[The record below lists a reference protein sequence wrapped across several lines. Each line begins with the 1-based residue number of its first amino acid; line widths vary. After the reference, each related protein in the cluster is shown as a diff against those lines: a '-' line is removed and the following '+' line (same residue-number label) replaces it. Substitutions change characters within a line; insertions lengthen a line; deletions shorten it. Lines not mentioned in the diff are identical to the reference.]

1 MAGKQFLKKHEN
13 CILSFAMALILAGI
27 LAARFDFY
35 YDLNDDVL
43 IKDILSG
50 VYSGTPDGHT
60 MQLLYPLGALLA
72 LLYRGLSI
80 PVFGAFL
87 LFCQFGSIWAVGYR
101 SAVLVDE
108 ERAARDGAPFASGM
122 RSAASG
128 AHPAEPASARVCS
141 ARDYAFTAR
150 SAHPEEP
157 AVCSTWNTTAA
168 RLGVKVALLLGEA
181 LFWFAAMG
189 SHLVY
194 LQYTVTAGML
204 AGAAIFWV
212 VTAKGKERFQG
223 LLFYWLSFCLR
234 PEMALLCLPLAGA
247 GGLCIWGREKQIF
260 SKENLRHYLGLFAA
274 LVIGMGFFYG
284 LDVFAYSD
292 PDWKD
297 FRQFFDE
304 RTTLYDYHLD
314 FVEQY
319 DENREAYEETG
330 VSRTLQEM
338 LKNYNFGAADEIDT
352 QMLSSLAEQAKKT
365 DAKEPV
371 LSQVKKAIWRLAH
384 ENWLSKNDLP
394 WNFVWLAVVFVWC
407 FCCLQKG
414 NRKFFWQPVFVTCV
428 GGMLWIYLLMQG
440 RMVDRVTHPLYLAQI
455 LLAAGLWGTAGNRQR
470 EMRTA
475 EKCDAVGPTGA
486 VAGAEMGAAI
496 VCPDAENADVS
507 RNINTRC
514 TERIHTAMTAA
525 VCGAILL
532 LCIFRV
538 PGMWQG
544 VAQEQTHRETVNR
557 TNEDV
562 FAYCRKH
569 ASMLFL
575 EDVYSTVAYSEKITL
590 DCDKPFNYDLLGGW
604 LVKSP
609 LTKQKLSAFGYAS
622 MGEAVRSSEKVCLL
636 ADEGTDMSWLTE
648 YLEERGEPGMLL
660 RIGSAGEGVEV
671 YQFLSEERINEM
683 FRGEEIDAE
692 D

>member
-13 CILSFAMALILAGI
+13 CILSLAMALILAGI

-101 SAVLVDE
+101 SVVLVDE
-108 ERAARDGAPFASGM
+108 EREARDGVSLASGM
-122 RSAASG
+122 RSAAS
-128 AHPAEPASARVCS
+128 
-141 ARDYAFTAR
+141 
-150 SAHPEEP
+150 
-157 AVCSTWNTTAA
+157 AA
-168 RLGVKVALLLGEA
+168 CLGIKGMLLFAEA

-212 VTAKGKERFQG
+212 VTAKGKERFRV
-223 LLFYWLSFCLR
+223 LLLYWLSFCLR

-274 LVIGMGFFYG
+274 LVIGMGVFYG
-284 LDVFAYSD
+284 LDVLAYSD

-352 QMLSSLAEQAKKT
+352 QMLSSLAVQAKKT

-394 WNFVWLAVVFVWC
+394 WNFVFLAVVFVWC

-414 NRKFFWQPVFVTCV
+414 NRKFFWQPVFVACV

-486 VAGAEMGAAI
+486 AAGIAMGAAI
-496 VCPDAENADVS
+496 VCSDAENADVS
-507 RNINTRC
+507 RNVNMRSTG
-514 TERIHTAMTAA
+514 RIHTAITAA

-532 LCIFRV
+532 LCVFQV
-538 PGMWQG
+538 PGMWQSA
-544 VAQEQTHRETVNR
+544 VQEQIRRETVNQ

-562 FAYCRKH
+562 FAYCKKH
-569 ASMLFL
+569 ASTLFL
-575 EDVYSTVAYSEKITL
+575 EDVYSTVAYSEKIML
-590 DCDKPFNYDLLGGW
+590 DRDKPFNYDLLGGW

-622 MGEAVRSSEKVCLL
+622 MGEAARSSEKVCLL

>member
-13 CILSFAMALILAGI
+13 CILSLAMALILAGI

-101 SAVLVDE
+101 STVLVDE
-108 ERAARDGAPFASGM
+108 ERAARDGTSFAPGM
-122 RSAASG
+122 CSAAS
-128 AHPAEPASARVCS
+128 ATRLAEPAAARVCS
-141 ARDYAFTAR
+141 ARDYAFAAR
-150 SAHPEEP
+150 SAHPAEP
-157 AVCSTWNTTAA
+157 ALCSAWNITAE
-168 RLGVKVALLLGEA
+168 RLGVKGVLLLAEA

-212 VTAKGKERFQG
+212 VTAKGKERFWA
-223 LLFYWLSFCLR
+223 LLLYWLSFCLR
-234 PEMALLCLPLAGA
+234 PEMALLCLPLAGT

-260 SKENLRHYLGLFAA
+260 SKESLRHYLGLFAA
-274 LVIGMGFFYG
+274 LVIGMGVFYG
-284 LDVFAYSD
+284 LDVLAYSD
-292 PDWKD
+292 PNWKD

-304 RTTLYDYHLD
+304 RTILYDYHLD
-314 FVEQY
+314 FIEQY

-352 QMLSSLAEQAKKT
+352 QMLSSLAVQAKKT
-365 DAKEPV
+365 DAKESV
-371 LSQVKKAIWRLAH
+371 LSQVKKAIWRLVH

-407 FCCLQKG
+407 SCCLQKEK
-414 NRKFFWQPVFVTCV
+414 RRYFWQPVFVVCV
-428 GGMLWIYLLMQG
+428 GGMLWSYLLMQG

-455 LLAAGLWGTAGNRQR
+455 LLAAGLWGTAPS
-470 EMRTA
+470 TA
-475 EKCDAVGPTGA
+475 APG
-486 VAGAEMGAAI
+486 
-496 VCPDAENADVS
+496 
-507 RNINTRC
+507 INTRS
-514 TERIHTAMTAA
+514 TGRIHTVMTAA
-525 VCGAILL
+525 VCGVILL
-532 LCIFRV
+532 LCILRV

-544 VAQEQTHRETVNR
+544 VVREQTRRETVNQ
-557 TNEDV
+557 TNEEV
-562 FAYCRKH
+562 FAYCEKH
-569 ASMLFL
+569 ASTLFL
-575 EDVYSTVAYSEKITL
+575 EDVYSTVAYSEKIML
-590 DCDKPFNYDLLGGW
+590 DRDKPFNYDLLGGW

-622 MGEAVRSSEKVCLL
+622 MGEAARSSEKVCLL

>member
-13 CILSFAMALILAGI
+13 CILSLAMALILAGI

-60 MQLLYPLGALLA
+60 MQLLYPLGVLLA

-101 SAVLVDE
+101 STVLVDE
-108 ERAARDGAPFASGM
+108 ERAARDGAPFAPGM
-122 RSAASG
+122 CSAAS
-128 AHPAEPASARVCS
+128 AARL
-141 ARDYAFTAR
+141 A
-150 SAHPEEP
+150 EP
-157 AVCSTWNTTAA
+157 AVCSAWNTTAA
-168 RLGVKVALLLGEA
+168 RLGVKGVLLLAEA

-212 VTAKGKERFQG
+212 VTAKGKERFWA
-223 LLFYWLSFCLR
+223 LLLYWLSFCLR

-260 SKENLRHYLGLFAA
+260 SKESLRHYLGLFAA
-274 LVIGMGFFYG
+274 LVIGMGVFYG
-284 LDVFAYSD
+284 LDVLAYSD

-304 RTTLYDYHLD
+304 RTILYDYHLD
-314 FVEQY
+314 FIEQY
-319 DENREAYEETG
+319 DENREAYEEMG

-352 QMLSSLAEQAKKT
+352 QMLSSLAVQAKKT
-365 DAKEPV
+365 DAKESV
-371 LSQVKKAIWRLAH
+371 LSQVKKAIWRLVH
-384 ENWLSKNDLP
+384 ENWLSKSDLP
-394 WNFVWLAVVFVWC
+394 WNVVWLAVVFAWC
-407 FCCLQKG
+407 SCCLQKG
-414 NRKFFWQPVFVTCV
+414 NRRYFRQPVFVVCV
-428 GGMLWIYLLMQG
+428 GGMLWSYLLMQG

-455 LLAAGLWGTAGNRQR
+455 LLAAGLWGTAGNRQLK
-470 EMRTA
+470 MRTA
-475 EKCDAVGPTGA
+475 EKCDAVGHTD
-486 VAGAEMGAAI
+486 AAI
-496 VCPDAENADVS
+496 VCSDVENADVS
-507 RNINTRC
+507 HNVNTRS
-514 TERIHTAMTAA
+514 TGRIHTVMTAA
-525 VCGAILL
+525 VCGVILL
-532 LCIFRV
+532 LCILRV
-538 PGMWQG
+538 PGMGQD
-544 VAQEQTHRETVNR
+544 VAREQTRRETVNR

-562 FAYCRKH
+562 FAYCEKH
-569 ASMLFL
+569 ASTLFL
-575 EDVYSTVAYSEKITL
+575 EDVYSTVAYSEKIML
-590 DCDKPFNYDLLGGW
+590 DRDKPFNYDLLGGW

-622 MGEAVRSSEKVCLL
+622 MGEAARSSEKVCLL

>member
-13 CILSFAMALILAGI
+13 CILSLAMALILAGI

-101 SAVLVDE
+101 STVLVDE
-108 ERAARDGAPFASGM
+108 ERAARDGAPFAPGM
-122 RSAASG
+122 CSAAS
-128 AHPAEPASARVCS
+128 ATRLA
-141 ARDYAFTAR
+141 
-150 SAHPEEP
+150 EP
-157 AVCSTWNTTAA
+157 AVCSAWNTTAK
-168 RLGVKVALLLGEA
+168 RLGVKGVLLLVEA

-212 VTAKGKERFQG
+212 VTAKGKERFWA
-223 LLFYWLSFCLR
+223 LLLYWLSFCLR

-260 SKENLRHYLGLFAA
+260 SKESLRHYLGLFAA
-274 LVIGMGFFYG
+274 LVIGMGVFYG
-284 LDVFAYSD
+284 LDVLAYSD
-292 PDWKD
+292 PNWKD

-304 RTTLYDYHLD
+304 RTILYDYHLD
-314 FVEQY
+314 FIEQY

-352 QMLSSLAEQAKKT
+352 QMLSSLAVQAKKT
-365 DAKEPV
+365 DAKESV
-371 LSQVKKAIWRLAH
+371 LSQVKKAIWRLVH
-384 ENWLSKNDLP
+384 ENWLSKSDLP
-394 WNFVWLAVVFVWC
+394 WNVVWLAVVFAWC
-407 FCCLQKG
+407 SCCLQKG
-414 NRKFFWQPVFVTCV
+414 NRRYFWQPVFVVCV
-428 GGMLWIYLLMQG
+428 GGMLWSYLLMQG

-455 LLAAGLWGTAGNRQR
+455 LLAAGLGGTAGNRQLK
-470 EMRTA
+470 MRTA
-475 EKCDAVGPTGA
+475 EKCDAVGHTDA
-486 VAGAEMGAAI
+486 ATGAAI
-496 VCPDAENADVS
+496 VCSDAENADVS
-507 RNINTRC
+507 HNVNTRS
-514 TERIHTAMTAA
+514 TGRIHTVMTAA
-525 VCGAILL
+525 VCGVILL
-532 LCIFRV
+532 LCILRV

-544 VAQEQTHRETVNR
+544 VAQEQTRRETVNQ

-562 FAYCRKH
+562 FA
-569 ASMLFL
+569 
-575 EDVYSTVAYSEKITL
+575 
-590 DCDKPFNYDLLGGW
+590 
-604 LVKSP
+604 
-609 LTKQKLSAFGYAS
+609 
-622 MGEAVRSSEKVCLL
+622 
-636 ADEGTDMSWLTE
+636 
-648 YLEERGEPGMLL
+648 
-660 RIGSAGEGVEV
+660 
-671 YQFLSEERINEM
+671 
-683 FRGEEIDAE
+683 
-692 D
+692 

>member
-13 CILSFAMALILAGI
+13 CILSLAMALILAGI

-50 VYSGTPDGHT
+50 VYTGTPDGHT
-60 MQLLYPLGALLA
+60 MQLLYPLGVLLA

-101 SAVLVDE
+101 STVLVDE
-108 ERAARDGAPFASGM
+108 ERAARDGAPFAPGM
-122 RSAASG
+122 CSAAS
-128 AHPAEPASARVCS
+128 AARL
-141 ARDYAFTAR
+141 A
-150 SAHPEEP
+150 EP
-157 AVCSTWNTTAA
+157 AVCSAWNITAE
-168 RLGVKVALLLGEA
+168 RLGVKGVLLLAEA
-181 LFWFAAMG
+181 LFWFATMG

-212 VTAKGKERFQG
+212 VTAKGKERFWA
-223 LLFYWLSFCLR
+223 LLLYWLSFCLR

-260 SKENLRHYLGLFAA
+260 SKESLRHYLGLFAA
-274 LVIGMGFFYG
+274 LVIGMGVFYG
-284 LDVFAYSD
+284 LDVLAYSD

-304 RTTLYDYHLD
+304 RTILYDYHLD
-314 FVEQY
+314 FIEQY
-319 DENREAYEETG
+319 DENREAYEEMG

-352 QMLSSLAEQAKKT
+352 QMLSSLAVQAKKT
-365 DAKEPV
+365 DAKESV

-384 ENWLSKNDLP
+384 ENWLSKSDLP
-394 WNFVWLAVVFVWC
+394 WNFVWLAVVFAWC
-407 FCCLQKG
+407 SCCLQKG
-414 NRKFFWQPVFVTCV
+414 NRRYFRQPVFVVCV
-428 GGMLWIYLLMQG
+428 GGMLWSYLLMQG

-455 LLAAGLWGTAGNRQR
+455 LLAAGLWGTA
-470 EMRTA
+470 
-475 EKCDAVGPTGA
+475 
-486 VAGAEMGAAI
+486 
-496 VCPDAENADVS
+496 ENADVS
-507 RNINTRC
+507 HNVNTRS
-514 TERIHTAMTAA
+514 TGRIHSVMTAA
-525 VCGAILL
+525 VCGVILL
-532 LCIFRV
+532 LCILRV

-544 VAQEQTHRETVNR
+544 VAREQTRRETVNR

-562 FAYCRKH
+562 FAYCEKH
-569 ASMLFL
+569 ASTLFL
-575 EDVYSTVAYSEKITL
+575 EDVYSTVAYSEKIML
-590 DCDKPFNYDLLGGW
+590 DRDKPFNYDLLGGW

-622 MGEAVRSSEKVCLL
+622 MGEAARSSEKVCLL

>member
-13 CILSFAMALILAGI
+13 CILSLVMALILAGI

-108 ERAARDGAPFASGM
+108 ERAARDGAPFAPGM
-122 RSAASG
+122 CSAASG
-128 AHPAEPASARVCS
+128 ARLA
-141 ARDYAFTAR
+141 
-150 SAHPEEP
+150 EP
-157 AVCSTWNTTAA
+157 AVCSVWNTTAA
-168 RLGVKVALLLGEA
+168 RLGVKGVLLLVEA

-212 VTAKGKERFQG
+212 VTAKGTERFRG

-260 SKENLRHYLGLFAA
+260 SKESLRHYLGLFAA
-274 LVIGMGFFYG
+274 LVIGMGVFYG
-284 LDVFAYSD
+284 LDVLAYSD

-352 QMLSSLAEQAKKT
+352 QMLSSLAVQAKKT
-365 DAKEPV
+365 DAKESV

-407 FCCLQKG
+407 SCCLQKG
-414 NRKFFWQPVFVTCV
+414 NRRYFWQPVFVACV

-455 LLAAGLWGTAGNRQR
+455 LLAAGLWGTAGNRKR
-470 EMRTA
+470 EMRAA
-475 EKCDAVGPTGA
+475 EKCDAVGHT
-486 VAGAEMGAAI
+486 GAAI
-496 VCPDAENADVS
+496 VCSDAENVDVS
-507 RNINTRC
+507 RNVNMRC

-544 VAQEQTHRETVNR
+544 VAQEQTRRETVNQ
-557 TNEDV
+557 TNKDV

-569 ASMLFL
+569 ASTLFL

>member
-13 CILSFAMALILAGI
+13 CILSLAMALILAGI

-101 SAVLVDE
+101 STVLVDE
-108 ERAARDGAPFASGM
+108 ERAARDGAPFAPGM
-122 RSAASG
+122 CSAAS
-128 AHPAEPASARVCS
+128 AARL
-141 ARDYAFTAR
+141 A
-150 SAHPEEP
+150 EP
-157 AVCSTWNTTAA
+157 AVCSAWNTTAA
-168 RLGVKVALLLGEA
+168 RLGVKGVLLLAEA

-212 VTAKGKERFQG
+212 VTAKGKERFRA
-223 LLFYWLSFCLR
+223 LLLYWLSLCLR

-260 SKENLRHYLGLFAA
+260 SKESLRHYLGLFAA
-274 LVIGMGFFYG
+274 LVIGMGVFYG
-284 LDVFAYSD
+284 LDVLAYSD

-304 RTTLYDYHLD
+304 RTILYDYHLD
-314 FVEQY
+314 FIEQY
-319 DENREAYEETG
+319 DENREAYEEMG

-352 QMLSSLAEQAKKT
+352 QMLSSLAVQAKKT
-365 DAKEPV
+365 DAKESV
-371 LSQVKKAIWRLAH
+371 LSQVKKAIWRLVH
-384 ENWLSKNDLP
+384 ENWLSKSDLP
-394 WNFVWLAVVFVWC
+394 WNVVWLAVVFAWC
-407 FCCLQKG
+407 SCCLQKG
-414 NRKFFWQPVFVTCV
+414 NRRYFRQPVFVVCV
-428 GGMLWIYLLMQG
+428 GGMLWSYLLMQG

-455 LLAAGLWGTAGNRQR
+455 LLAAGLWGTAGNRQLK
-470 EMRTA
+470 MRTA
-475 EKCDAVGPTGA
+475 EKCDAVGHTD
-486 VAGAEMGAAI
+486 AAI
-496 VCPDAENADVS
+496 VCSDVENADVS
-507 RNINTRC
+507 HNVNTRS
-514 TERIHTAMTAA
+514 TGRIHSVMTAA
-525 VCGAILL
+525 VCGVILL
-532 LCIFRV
+532 LCILRV

-544 VAQEQTHRETVNR
+544 VAREQTRRETVNR

-562 FAYCRKH
+562 FAYCEKH
-569 ASMLFL
+569 ASTLFL
-575 EDVYSTVAYSEKITL
+575 EDVYSTVAYSEKIML
-590 DCDKPFNYDLLGGW
+590 DRDKPFNYDLLGGW

-609 LTKQKLSAFGYAS
+609 LTRQKLSAFGYAS
-622 MGEAVRSSEKVCLL
+622 MGEAARSSEKVCLL

>member
-13 CILSFAMALILAGI
+13 CILSLAMALILAGI

-50 VYSGTPDGHT
+50 VYTGTPDGHT

-101 SAVLVDE
+101 STVLVDE
-108 ERAARDGAPFASGM
+108 ERAARDGAPFAPGM
-122 RSAASG
+122 CSAAS
-128 AHPAEPASARVCS
+128 AARL
-141 ARDYAFTAR
+141 A
-150 SAHPEEP
+150 EP
-157 AVCSTWNTTAA
+157 AVCSAWNTTAA
-168 RLGVKVALLLGEA
+168 RLGVKVVLLFAEA

-212 VTAKGKERFQG
+212 VTAKGTERFWA
-223 LLFYWLSFCLR
+223 LLLYWLSFCLR
-234 PEMALLCLPLAGA
+234 PEMALLCLPLAGT

-260 SKENLRHYLGLFAA
+260 SKESLRHYLGLFAA
-274 LVIGMGFFYG
+274 LVIGMGVFYG
-284 LDVFAYSD
+284 LDVLAYSD
-292 PDWKD
+292 PNWKD
-297 FRQFFDE
+297 FRRFFDE
-304 RTTLYDYHLD
+304 RTILYDYHLD

-352 QMLSSLAEQAKKT
+352 QMLSSLAVQAKKT
-365 DAKEPV
+365 DAKESV

-384 ENWLSKNDLP
+384 ENWLSKSDLP
-394 WNFVWLAVVFVWC
+394 WNFVWLAVVFAWC
-407 FCCLQKG
+407 SCCLQKG
-414 NRKFFWQPVFVTCV
+414 NRRYFWQPVFVVCV

-455 LLAAGLWGTAGNRQR
+455 LLAAGLWGTAGNRQLK
-470 EMRTA
+470 MRTA
-475 EKCDAVGPTGA
+475 EKCDAVGHTD
-486 VAGAEMGAAI
+486 AAI
-496 VCPDAENADVS
+496 VCSDVENADVS
-507 RNINTRC
+507 HNVNTRN
-514 TERIHTAMTAA
+514 TGRIHSVMTAA
-525 VCGAILL
+525 VCGVILL
-532 LCIFRV
+532 LCILRV

-544 VAQEQTHRETVNR
+544 VAQEQTRRETVNQ

-562 FAYCRKH
+562 FAYCKKH
-569 ASMLFL
+569 ASTLFL
-575 EDVYSTVAYSEKITL
+575 EDVYSTVAYSEKIML
-590 DCDKPFNYDLLGGW
+590 DRDKPFNYDLLGGW

-609 LTKQKLSAFGYAS
+609 LTRQKLSAFGYAS
-622 MGEAVRSSEKVCLL
+622 MGEAARSSEKVCLL

-648 YLEERGEPGMLL
+648 YLEEQGEPGMLL

>member
-13 CILSFAMALILAGI
+13 CILSLAMALILAGI

-108 ERAARDGAPFASGM
+108 GRAARDGAPFASGM

-128 AHPAEPASARVCS
+128 
-141 ARDYAFTAR
+141 
-150 SAHPEEP
+150 
-157 AVCSTWNTTAA
+157 A

-212 VTAKGKERFQG
+212 VTAKGKERFRG
-223 LLFYWLSFCLR
+223 LLLYWLSFCLR

-260 SKENLRHYLGLFAA
+260 SKENLRHYLGLFVA
-274 LVIGMGFFYG
+274 LVIGMGVFYG
-284 LDVFAYSD
+284 LDVLAYSD

-319 DENREAYEETG
+319 DENREVYEETG

-352 QMLSSLAEQAKKT
+352 QMLSSLAVQAKKT
-365 DAKEPV
+365 DAK
-371 LSQVKKAIWRLAH
+371 R
-384 ENWLSKNDLP
+384 
-394 WNFVWLAVVFVWC
+394 
-407 FCCLQKG
+407 
-414 NRKFFWQPVFVTCV
+414 
-428 GGMLWIYLLMQG
+428 
-440 RMVDRVTHPLYLAQI
+440 
-455 LLAAGLWGTAGNRQR
+455 
-470 EMRTA
+470 
-475 EKCDAVGPTGA
+475 
-486 VAGAEMGAAI
+486 
-496 VCPDAENADVS
+496 
-507 RNINTRC
+507 
-514 TERIHTAMTAA
+514 
-525 VCGAILL
+525 
-532 LCIFRV
+532 
-538 PGMWQG
+538 
-544 VAQEQTHRETVNR
+544 
-557 TNEDV
+557 
-562 FAYCRKH
+562 
-569 ASMLFL
+569 
-575 EDVYSTVAYSEKITL
+575 SEKDYQYQRFL
-590 DCDKPFNYDLLGGW
+590 FK
-604 LVKSP
+604 
-609 LTKQKLSAFGYAS
+609 
-622 MGEAVRSSEKVCLL
+622 
-636 ADEGTDMSWLTE
+636 TE
-648 YLEERGEPGMLL
+648 TCMMMPG
-660 RIGSAGEGVEV
+660 
-671 YQFLSEERINEM
+671 
-683 FRGEEIDAE
+683 
-692 D
+692 

>member
-13 CILSFAMALILAGI
+13 CILSLAMALILAGI

-101 SAVLVDE
+101 SVVLVDE
-108 ERAARDGAPFASGM
+108 EREARDGVSLASGM

-128 AHPAEPASARVCS
+128 AHPAEPAVCS
-141 ARDYAFTAR
+141 A
-150 SAHPEEP
+150 
-157 AVCSTWNTTAA
+157 WNTTAA
-168 RLGVKVALLLGEA
+168 RLGVKGVLLFAEA

-212 VTAKGKERFQG
+212 VTAKGKERFGG
-223 LLFYWLSFCLR
+223 LLLYWLSFCLR

-274 LVIGMGFFYG
+274 LVIGMGVFYG
-284 LDVFAYSD
+284 LDVLAYSD

-352 QMLSSLAEQAKKT
+352 QMLSSLAMQAKKT

-394 WNFVWLAVVFVWC
+394 WNFVFLTVVFVWC

-414 NRKFFWQPVFVTCV
+414 NRKFFWQPVFVACV

-486 VAGAEMGAAI
+486 AAGVAMGVAI
-496 VCPDAENADVS
+496 VCSDADVS
-507 RNINTRC
+507 RNVNTRS
-514 TERIHTAMTAA
+514 TGRIHTAITAA

-532 LCIFRV
+532 LCIFQV

-544 VAQEQTHRETVNR
+544 VVQEQIHREMVNR
-557 TNEDV
+557 TNEDT

-569 ASMLFL
+569 ASTLFL

-590 DCDKPFNYDLLGGW
+590 DRDKPFNYDLLGGW

-609 LTKQKLSAFGYAS
+609 LTKQKLSAFEYAS

-648 YLEERGEPGMLL
+648 YLEEQGEPGMLL

>member
-13 CILSFAMALILAGI
+13 CILSLAMALILAGI

-101 SAVLVDE
+101 SVVLVDE
-108 ERAARDGAPFASGM
+108 EREARDGVSLASGM
-122 RSAASG
+122 RSAAS
-128 AHPAEPASARVCS
+128 
-141 ARDYAFTAR
+141 
-150 SAHPEEP
+150 
-157 AVCSTWNTTAA
+157 AA
-168 RLGVKVALLLGEA
+168 RLGVKGVLLFAEA

-212 VTAKGKERFQG
+212 VTAKGKERFRG

-274 LVIGMGFFYG
+274 LVIGMGVFYG
-284 LDVFAYSD
+284 FDVLAYSD

-352 QMLSSLAEQAKKT
+352 QMLSSLAMQAKKA

-394 WNFVWLAVVFVWC
+394 WNFVFLAVVFVWC
-407 FCCLQKG
+407 SCCLQKG
-414 NRKFFWQPVFVTCV
+414 NRRYFWQPVFVACV
-428 GGMLWIYLLMQG
+428 GGMLWIYLLTQG

-455 LLAAGLWGTAGNRQR
+455 LLAVGLWGTATSTAAPGVN
-470 EMRTA
+470 MRS
-475 EKCDAVGPTGA
+475 TG
-486 VAGAEMGAAI
+486 
-496 VCPDAENADVS
+496 
-507 RNINTRC
+507 
-514 TERIHTAMTAA
+514 RIHTAMTAA

-544 VAQEQTHRETVNR
+544 VVQEQIHREMVNR
-557 TNEDV
+557 TNEDT

-569 ASMLFL
+569 ASTLFL

-590 DCDKPFNYDLLGGW
+590 DRDKPFNYDLLGGW

-609 LTKQKLSAFGYAS
+609 LTKQKLSAFEYAS

-648 YLEERGEPGMLL
+648 YLEEQGEPGMLL

-671 YQFLSEERINEM
+671 YQFLSE
-683 FRGEEIDAE
+683 
-692 D
+692 

>member
-13 CILSFAMALILAGI
+13 CILSLAMALILAGI

-101 SAVLVDE
+101 STVLVDE
-108 ERAARDGAPFASGM
+108 ERAARDGAPFAPGM
-122 RSAASG
+122 CSAAS
-128 AHPAEPASARVCS
+128 AARL
-141 ARDYAFTAR
+141 A
-150 SAHPEEP
+150 EP
-157 AVCSTWNTTAA
+157 AVCSTWNITAE
-168 RLGVKVALLLGEA
+168 RLGVKGGLLLAEA

-212 VTAKGKERFQG
+212 VTAKGKERFWA
-223 LLFYWLSFCLR
+223 LLLYWLSFCLR

-260 SKENLRHYLGLFAA
+260 SKESLRHYLGLFAA
-274 LVIGMGFFYG
+274 LVIGMGVFYG
-284 LDVFAYSD
+284 LDVLAYSD
-292 PDWKD
+292 PNWKD

-304 RTTLYDYHLD
+304 RTILYDYHLD
-314 FVEQY
+314 FIEQY

-352 QMLSSLAEQAKKT
+352 QMLSSLAVQAKKT
-365 DAKEPV
+365 DAKESV
-371 LSQVKKAIWRLAH
+371 LSQVKKAIWRLVH
-384 ENWLSKNDLP
+384 ENWLSKSDLP
-394 WNFVWLAVVFVWC
+394 WNVVWLAVVFAWC
-407 FCCLQKG
+407 SCCLQKG
-414 NRKFFWQPVFVTCV
+414 KRRYFRQPVFVVCV
-428 GGMLWIYLLMQG
+428 GGMLWSYLLMQG

-455 LLAAGLWGTAGNRQR
+455 LLAAGLWGTAGNRQLK
-470 EMRTA
+470 MRTA
-475 EKCDAVGPTGA
+475 EKCDAVGHTDA
-486 VAGAEMGAAI
+486 ATGAAI
-496 VCPDAENADVS
+496 VCSDVENADVS
-507 RNINTRC
+507 HNVNTRS
-514 TERIHTAMTAA
+514 TGRIHSVMTAA
-525 VCGAILL
+525 VCGVILL
-532 LCIFRV
+532 LCILRV

-544 VAQEQTHRETVNR
+544 VAREQTRRETVNQ

-562 FAYCRKH
+562 FAYCEKH
-569 ASMLFL
+569 ASTLFL
-575 EDVYSTVAYSEKITL
+575 EDVYSTVAYSEKIML
-590 DCDKPFNYDLLGGW
+590 DRDKPFNYDLLGGW

-622 MGEAVRSSEKVCLL
+622 MGEAARSSEKVCLL

>member
-13 CILSFAMALILAGI
+13 SILSLAMALILAGI

-50 VYSGTPDGHT
+50 VYTGTPDGHT

-101 SAVLVDE
+101 STVLVDE
-108 ERAARDGAPFASGM
+108 ERAARDGASFAPEM
-122 RSAASG
+122 CSAAS
-128 AHPAEPASARVCS
+128 AARL
-141 ARDYAFTAR
+141 A
-150 SAHPEEP
+150 EP
-157 AVCSTWNTTAA
+157 AVCSAWNTTAE
-168 RLGVKVALLLGEA
+168 RLGVKGVLLLAEA

-212 VTAKGKERFQG
+212 VTAKGTERFWA
-223 LLFYWLSFCLR
+223 LLLYWLSFCLR

-260 SKENLRHYLGLFAA
+260 SKESLRHYLGLFAA
-274 LVIGMGFFYG
+274 LVIWMGVFYG
-284 LDVFAYSD
+284 LDVLAYSD

-304 RTTLYDYHLD
+304 RTILYDYHLD

-352 QMLSSLAEQAKKT
+352 QMLSSLAVQAKKT
-365 DAKEPV
+365 DAKESV
-371 LSQVKKAIWRLAH
+371 LSQVKKAIWRLVH
-384 ENWLSKNDLP
+384 ENWLSKSDLP
-394 WNFVWLAVVFVWC
+394 WNFVWLAVVFAWC
-407 FCCLQKG
+407 SCCLQKG
-414 NRKFFWQPVFVTCV
+414 NRRYFWQPVFVVCV
-428 GGMLWIYLLMQG
+428 GGMLWSYLLMQG

-455 LLAAGLWGTAGNRQR
+455 LLAAGLWGTAPS
-470 EMRTA
+470 TA
-475 EKCDAVGPTGA
+475 A
-486 VAGAEMGAAI
+486 
-496 VCPDAENADVS
+496 PD
-507 RNINTRC
+507 INTRS
-514 TERIHTAMTAA
+514 TGRIHSVMTAA
-525 VCGAILL
+525 VCGVILL
-532 LCIFRV
+532 LCILRV

-544 VAQEQTHRETVNR
+544 VAQEQTRRETVNQ

-562 FAYCRKH
+562 FAYCEKH
-569 ASMLFL
+569 ASTLFL
-575 EDVYSTVAYSEKITL
+575 EDVYSTVAYSEKIML
-590 DCDKPFNYDLLGGW
+590 DRDKPFNYDLLGGW

-622 MGEAVRSSEKVCLL
+622 MGEAARSSEKVCLL

>member
-13 CILSFAMALILAGI
+13 CILSLAMALILAGI
-27 LAARFDFY
+27 LAACFDFY

-101 SAVLVDE
+101 SIVLVDE
-108 ERAARDGAPFASGM
+108 ERAARDGAPFAPGM
-122 RSAASG
+122 CSAAF
-128 AHPAEPASARVCS
+128 AARL
-141 ARDYAFTAR
+141 A
-150 SAHPEEP
+150 EP
-157 AVCSTWNTTAA
+157 AVCSAWNITAE
-168 RLGVKVALLLGEA
+168 RLGVKGVLLLVEA

-212 VTAKGKERFQG
+212 VTAKGKERFWA
-223 LLFYWLSFCLR
+223 LLLYWLSFCLR

-260 SKENLRHYLGLFAA
+260 SKESLRHYLGLFAA
-274 LVIGMGFFYG
+274 LVIGMGVFYG
-284 LDVFAYSD
+284 LDVLAYSD
-292 PDWKD
+292 PNWKD

-304 RTTLYDYHLD
+304 RTILYDYHLD

-352 QMLSSLAEQAKKT
+352 QMLSSLAVQAKKT
-365 DAKEPV
+365 DAKESV
-371 LSQVKKAIWRLAH
+371 LSQVKKAIWRLVH
-384 ENWLSKNDLP
+384 ENWLSKSDLP
-394 WNFVWLAVVFVWC
+394 WNVVWLAVVFAWC
-407 FCCLQKG
+407 SCCLQKG
-414 NRKFFWQPVFVTCV
+414 NRRYFWQPVFVVCV
-428 GGMLWIYLLMQG
+428 GGMLWSYLLMQG

-455 LLAAGLWGTAGNRQR
+455 LLAAGLGGTAGNRQLK
-470 EMRTA
+470 MRTA
-475 EKCDAVGPTGA
+475 EKCDAVGHTDA
-486 VAGAEMGAAI
+486 ATGAAI
-496 VCPDAENADVS
+496 VCSDAENSDVS
-507 RNINTRC
+507 RNVNTRS
-514 TERIHTAMTAA
+514 TGRIHTVMTAA
-525 VCGAILL
+525 VCGVILL
-532 LCIFRV
+532 LCILRV
-538 PGMWQG
+538 PGTWQG
-544 VAQEQTHRETVNR
+544 VAREQTHRETVNQ

-562 FAYCRKH
+562 FAYCEKH
-569 ASMLFL
+569 ASTLFL
-575 EDVYSTVAYSEKITL
+575 EDVYSTVAYSEKIML
-590 DCDKPFNYDLLGGW
+590 DRDKPFNYDLLGGW

-622 MGEAVRSSEKVCLL
+622 MGEAARSSEKVCLL

>member
-13 CILSFAMALILAGI
+13 CILSLAMALILAGI

-60 MQLLYPLGALLA
+60 MQLLYPLGVLLA

-101 SAVLVDE
+101 STVLVDE
-108 ERAARDGAPFASGM
+108 ERAARDGAPFAPGM
-122 RSAASG
+122 CSAAS
-128 AHPAEPASARVCS
+128 AARL
-141 ARDYAFTAR
+141 A
-150 SAHPEEP
+150 EP
-157 AVCSTWNTTAA
+157 AVCSAWNTTAA
-168 RLGVKVALLLGEA
+168 RLGVKGVLLLAEA

-212 VTAKGKERFQG
+212 VTAKGKERFRA
-223 LLFYWLSFCLR
+223 LLLYWLSFCLR

-260 SKENLRHYLGLFAA
+260 SKESLRHYLGLFAA
-274 LVIGMGFFYG
+274 LVIGMGVFYG
-284 LDVFAYSD
+284 LDVLAYSD

-304 RTTLYDYHLD
+304 RTILYDYHLD
-314 FVEQY
+314 FIEQY
-319 DENREAYEETG
+319 DENREAYEEMG

-352 QMLSSLAEQAKKT
+352 QMLSSLAVQAKKT
-365 DAKEPV
+365 DAKESV
-371 LSQVKKAIWRLAH
+371 LSQVKKAIWRLVH
-384 ENWLSKNDLP
+384 ENWLSKSDLP
-394 WNFVWLAVVFVWC
+394 WNVVWLAVVFAWC
-407 FCCLQKG
+407 SCCLQKG
-414 NRKFFWQPVFVTCV
+414 NRRYFRQPVFVVCV
-428 GGMLWIYLLMQG
+428 GGMLWSYLLMQG

-455 LLAAGLWGTAGNRQR
+455 LLAAGLWGTAGNRQLK
-470 EMRTA
+470 MRTA
-475 EKCDAVGPTGA
+475 EKCDAVGHTD
-486 VAGAEMGAAI
+486 AAI
-496 VCPDAENADVS
+496 VCSDVENADVS
-507 RNINTRC
+507 HNVNTRS
-514 TERIHTAMTAA
+514 TGRIHSVMTAA
-525 VCGAILL
+525 VCGVILL
-532 LCIFRV
+532 LCILRV

-544 VAQEQTHRETVNR
+544 VAQEQTRRETVNQ

-562 FAYCRKH
+562 FAYCKKH
-569 ASMLFL
+569 ASTLFL
-575 EDVYSTVAYSEKITL
+575 EDVYSTVAYSEKIML
-590 DCDKPFNYDLLGGW
+590 DRDKPFNYDLLGGW

-622 MGEAVRSSEKVCLL
+622 MGEAARSSEKVCLL

>member
-13 CILSFAMALILAGI
+13 CILSLAMALILAGI

-108 ERAARDGAPFASGM
+108 ERAACDGAPFASGM

-128 AHPAEPASARVCS
+128 
-141 ARDYAFTAR
+141 
-150 SAHPEEP
+150 
-157 AVCSTWNTTAA
+157 A

-212 VTAKGKERFQG
+212 VTAKGKERFRG
-223 LLFYWLSFCLR
+223 LLLYWLSFCLR

-260 SKENLRHYLGLFAA
+260 SKENLRHYLGLFVA
-274 LVIGMGFFYG
+274 LVIGMGVFYG
-284 LDVFAYSD
+284 LDVLAYSD

-319 DENREAYEETG
+319 DENREVYEETG

-352 QMLSSLAEQAKKT
+352 QMLSSLAVQAKKT

-394 WNFVWLAVVFVWC
+394 WNFVFLAVVFVWC

-414 NRKFFWQPVFVTCV
+414 NRKFFWQPVFVACV

-455 LLAAGLWGTAGNRQR
+455 LLAAGLWGTATSTAAPGAN
-470 EMRTA
+470 MRS
-475 EKCDAVGPTGA
+475 TG
-486 VAGAEMGAAI
+486 
-496 VCPDAENADVS
+496 
-507 RNINTRC
+507 
-514 TERIHTAMTAA
+514 RIHTAITAA

-532 LCIFRV
+532 LCVFRV
-538 PGMWQG
+538 PGMWQSA
-544 VAQEQTHRETVNR
+544 VQEQIRRETVNR

-562 FAYCRKH
+562 FAYCKKH
-569 ASMLFL
+569 ASTLFL

-590 DCDKPFNYDLLGGW
+590 DRDKPFNYDLLGGW

-609 LTKQKLSAFGYAS
+609 LTKQKLSAFEYAT

-648 YLEERGEPGMLL
+648 YLEEQGEPGMLL

>member
-1 MAGKQFLKKHEN
+1 
-13 CILSFAMALILAGI
+13 MALILAGI

-101 SAVLVDE
+101 STVLVDE
-108 ERAARDGAPFASGM
+108 ERAARDGASFAPGM
-122 RSAASG
+122 CSAAS
-128 AHPAEPASARVCS
+128 AARL
-141 ARDYAFTAR
+141 A
-150 SAHPEEP
+150 EP
-157 AVCSTWNTTAA
+157 AVCSAWNTTAE
-168 RLGVKVALLLGEA
+168 RLGVKGVLLLAEA

-194 LQYTVTAGML
+194 LQYTVTA
-204 AGAAIFWV
+204 
-212 VTAKGKERFQG
+212 
-223 LLFYWLSFCLR
+223 
-234 PEMALLCLPLAGA
+234 EMALLCLPLAGA

-260 SKENLRHYLGLFAA
+260 SKESLRHYLGLFAA
-274 LVIGMGFFYG
+274 LVIGMGVFYG
-284 LDVFAYSD
+284 LDVLAYSD
-292 PDWKD
+292 PNWKD

-304 RTTLYDYHLD
+304 RTILYDYHLD
-314 FVEQY
+314 FIEQY

-352 QMLSSLAEQAKKT
+352 QMLSSLAVQAKKT
-365 DAKEPV
+365 DAKESV

-384 ENWLSKNDLP
+384 ENWLSKSDLP
-394 WNFVWLAVVFVWC
+394 WNLVWLAVVFAWC
-407 FCCLQKG
+407 SCCLQKG
-414 NRKFFWQPVFVTCV
+414 NRRYFWQPVFVVCV
-428 GGMLWIYLLMQG
+428 GGMLWMYLLMQG

-455 LLAAGLWGTAGNRQR
+455 LLAAGLWGTA
-470 EMRTA
+470 
-475 EKCDAVGPTGA
+475 
-486 VAGAEMGAAI
+486 
-496 VCPDAENADVS
+496 ENADVS
-507 RNINTRC
+507 HNVNTRS
-514 TERIHTAMTAA
+514 TGRIHSVMTAA
-525 VCGAILL
+525 VCGVILL
-532 LCIFRV
+532 LCILRV

-544 VAQEQTHRETVNR
+544 VAREQTRRETVNQ

-562 FAYCRKH
+562 FAYCEKH
-569 ASMLFL
+569 ASTLFL
-575 EDVYSTVAYSEKITL
+575 EDVYSTVAYSEKIML
-590 DCDKPFNYDLLGGW
+590 DRDKPFNYDLLGGW

-622 MGEAVRSSEKVCLL
+622 MGEAARSSQKVCLL

-671 YQFLSEERINEM
+671 YQFLSEERIKEM

>member
-101 SAVLVDE
+101 STVLVDE
-108 ERAARDGAPFASGM
+108 ERTAREGASIAPGM
-122 RSAASG
+122 CSAAS
-128 AHPAEPASARVCS
+128 AARLAEPAAARVCS
-141 ARDYAFTAR
+141 ARDYAFAAR
-150 SAHPEEP
+150 SAHPAEP
-157 AVCSTWNTTAA
+157 AVCSAWNTTAA
-168 RLGVKVALLLGEA
+168 RLGVKGVLLLVEA
-181 LFWFAAMG
+181 LFWYAAMG

-194 LQYTVTAGML
+194 LQSTVTAGML

-212 VTAKGKERFQG
+212 VTAKGKERFWA
-223 LLFYWLSFCLR
+223 LLLYWLSFCLR

-260 SKENLRHYLGLFAA
+260 SKESLRHYLGLFAA
-274 LVIGMGFFYG
+274 LVIGMGVFYG
-284 LDVFAYSD
+284 LDVLAYSD
-292 PDWKD
+292 PNWKD

-304 RTTLYDYHLD
+304 RTILYDYHLD

-352 QMLSSLAEQAKKT
+352 QMLSSLAVQAKKT
-365 DAKEPV
+365 DAKESV
-371 LSQVKKAIWRLAH
+371 LSQVKKAIWRLVH
-384 ENWLSKNDLP
+384 ENWLSKSDLP
-394 WNFVWLAVVFVWC
+394 WNFAWLAVVFAWC
-407 FCCLQKG
+407 SCCLQKG
-414 NRKFFWQPVFVTCV
+414 NRRYFWQPVFVVCV
-428 GGMLWIYLLMQG
+428 GGMLWSYLLMQG

-455 LLAAGLWGTAGNRQR
+455 LLAAGLWGTATS
-470 EMRTA
+470 TA
-475 EKCDAVGPTGA
+475 APG
-486 VAGAEMGAAI
+486 
-496 VCPDAENADVS
+496 
-507 RNINTRC
+507 INTRS
-514 TERIHTAMTAA
+514 TGRIHTVMTAA
-525 VCGAILL
+525 VCGVILL
-532 LCIFRV
+532 LCILRV

-544 VAQEQTHRETVNR
+544 VAREQTRRETVNQ

-562 FAYCRKH
+562 FAYCEKH
-569 ASMLFL
+569 ASTLFL
-575 EDVYSTVAYSEKITL
+575 EDVYSTVAYSEKIML
-590 DCDKPFNYDLLGGW
+590 DRDKPFNYDLLGGW

-609 LTKQKLSAFGYAS
+609 LTRQKLSAFGYAS
-622 MGEAVRSSEKVCLL
+622 MGEAARSSEKVCLL

-648 YLEERGEPGMLL
+648 YLEEQGEPGMLL

>member
-13 CILSFAMALILAGI
+13 CILSLAMALILAGI

-101 SAVLVDE
+101 SVVLVDE
-108 ERAARDGAPFASGM
+108 ERAARDGAPFASG
-122 RSAASG
+122 
-128 AHPAEPASARVCS
+128 AHPTEPSAARVCS
-141 ARDYAFTAR
+141 ARDNAFAAR
-150 SAHPEEP
+150 SAHPAEP
-157 AVCSTWNTTAA
+157 SACSAWNTTAA
-168 RLGVKVALLLGEA
+168 CLGIKVALLLGEA

-212 VTAKGKERFQG
+212 VTAKGKERFWG
-223 LLFYWLSFCLR
+223 LLLYWLSFCLR

-274 LVIGMGFFYG
+274 LVIGMGVFYG
-284 LDVFAYSD
+284 LDVLAYSD

-352 QMLSSLAEQAKKT
+352 QMLSSLAMQAKKT

-394 WNFVWLAVVFVWC
+394 WNFVFLAVVFVWC
-407 FCCLQKG
+407 SCCLQKG
-414 NRKFFWQPVFVTCV
+414 NRRYFWQPVFVTCV

-455 LLAAGLWGTAGNRQR
+455 LLATGLWGTATSTAAPGAN
-470 EMRTA
+470 MRS
-475 EKCDAVGPTGA
+475 TG
-486 VAGAEMGAAI
+486 
-496 VCPDAENADVS
+496 
-507 RNINTRC
+507 
-514 TERIHTAMTAA
+514 RIHTAMTAA

-532 LCIFRV
+532 LCIFQV

-544 VAQEQTHRETVNR
+544 VAQEQIHRETVNR
-557 TNEDV
+557 TNKGT
-562 FAYCRKH
+562 FAYCKKH
-569 ASMLFL
+569 ASTLFL

-590 DCDKPFNYDLLGGW
+590 DRDKPFNYDLLGGW

-609 LTKQKLSAFGYAS
+609 LTKQKLSAFEYAS

-648 YLEERGEPGMLL
+648 YLEEQGEPGMLL

>member
-13 CILSFAMALILAGI
+13 CILSLAMALILAGI

-108 ERAARDGAPFASGM
+108 ERAACDGAPFASGM

-128 AHPAEPASARVCS
+128 
-141 ARDYAFTAR
+141 
-150 SAHPEEP
+150 
-157 AVCSTWNTTAA
+157 A

-212 VTAKGKERFQG
+212 VTAKGKERFRG
-223 LLFYWLSFCLR
+223 LLLYWLSFCLR

-260 SKENLRHYLGLFAA
+260 SKENLRHYLGLFVA
-274 LVIGMGFFYG
+274 LVIGMGVFYG
-284 LDVFAYSD
+284 LDVLAYSD

-319 DENREAYEETG
+319 DENREVYEETG

-352 QMLSSLAEQAKKT
+352 QMLSSLAVQAKKT

-394 WNFVWLAVVFVWC
+394 WNFVFLAVVFVWC

-414 NRKFFWQPVFVTCV
+414 NRKFFWQPVFVACV

-455 LLAAGLWGTAGNRQR
+455 LLAAGLWGTATSTAAPGAN
-470 EMRTA
+470 MRS
-475 EKCDAVGPTGA
+475 TG
-486 VAGAEMGAAI
+486 
-496 VCPDAENADVS
+496 
-507 RNINTRC
+507 
-514 TERIHTAMTAA
+514 RIHTAITAA

-532 LCIFRV
+532 LCVFRV
-538 PGMWQG
+538 PGMWQSA
-544 VAQEQTHRETVNR
+544 VQEQIRRETVNR

-562 FAYCRKH
+562 FAYCKKY
-569 ASMLFL
+569 ASTLFL

-590 DCDKPFNYDLLGGW
+590 DRDKPFNYDLLGGW

-609 LTKQKLSAFGYAS
+609 LTKQKLSAFEYAS

>member
-13 CILSFAMALILAGI
+13 CILSLAMALILAGI

-101 SAVLVDE
+101 SVVLVDE
-108 ERAARDGAPFASGM
+108 GREARDGVSLASGM
-122 RSAASG
+122 RSAATG
-128 AHPAEPASARVCS
+128 AC
-141 ARDYAFTAR
+141 
-150 SAHPEEP
+150 
-157 AVCSTWNTTAA
+157 
-168 RLGVKVALLLGEA
+168 LGIKGVLLFAEA

-212 VTAKGKERFQG
+212 VTAKGKERFRG

-274 LVIGMGFFYG
+274 LVIGMGVFYG
-284 LDVFAYSD
+284 LDVLAYSD

-352 QMLSSLAEQAKKT
+352 QMLSSLAMQAKKT

-394 WNFVWLAVVFVWC
+394 WNFVFLAVVFVWC
-407 FCCLQKG
+407 SCCLQKG
-414 NRKFFWQPVFVTCV
+414 NRRYFWQPVFVTCV
-428 GGMLWIYLLMQG
+428 GGMLWIYLLTQG

-455 LLAAGLWGTAGNRQR
+455 LLAVGLWGTATS
-470 EMRTA
+470 TA
-475 EKCDAVGPTGA
+475 APGV
-486 VAGAEMGAAI
+486 
-496 VCPDAENADVS
+496 
-507 RNINTRC
+507 NTRS
-514 TERIHTAMTAA
+514 TGRIHTAITAA

-532 LCIFRV
+532 LCVFQV

-544 VAQEQTHRETVNR
+544 VAQEQIHREMVNR
-557 TNEDV
+557 TNEGT
-562 FAYCRKH
+562 FAYCKKH
-569 ASMLFL
+569 ASTLFL

-590 DCDKPFNYDLLGGW
+590 DRDKPFNYDLLGGW

-609 LTKQKLSAFGYAS
+609 LTKQKLSAFEYAS
-622 MGEAVRSSEKVCLL
+622 MGEAVRSSERVCLL

>member
-13 CILSFAMALILAGI
+13 CILSLAMALILAGI

-101 SAVLVDE
+101 STVLVDE
-108 ERAARDGAPFASGM
+108 ERAARDGAPFAPGM
-122 RSAASG
+122 CSAAS
-128 AHPAEPASARVCS
+128 ATRLA
-141 ARDYAFTAR
+141 
-150 SAHPEEP
+150 EP
-157 AVCSTWNTTAA
+157 AVCSAWNTTAE
-168 RLGVKVALLLGEA
+168 RLGVKGVLLLVEA

-212 VTAKGKERFQG
+212 VTAKGKERFWA
-223 LLFYWLSFCLR
+223 LLLYWLSFCLR

-260 SKENLRHYLGLFAA
+260 SKESLRHYLGLFAA
-274 LVIGMGFFYG
+274 LVIGMGVFYG
-284 LDVFAYSD
+284 LDVLAYSD
-292 PDWKD
+292 PNWKD

-304 RTTLYDYHLD
+304 RTILYDYHLD
-314 FVEQY
+314 FIEQY

-352 QMLSSLAEQAKKT
+352 QMFSSLAVQAKKT
-365 DAKEPV
+365 DAKESV
-371 LSQVKKAIWRLAH
+371 LSQVKKAIWRLVH
-384 ENWLSKNDLP
+384 ENWLSKSDLP
-394 WNFVWLAVVFVWC
+394 WNFVWLAVVFAWC
-407 FCCLQKG
+407 SCCLQKEK
-414 NRKFFWQPVFVTCV
+414 RRYFWQPVFVVCV
-428 GGMLWIYLLMQG
+428 GGMLWSYLLMQG

-455 LLAAGLWGTAGNRQR
+455 LLAAGLWGTAGNRQLK
-470 EMRTA
+470 MRTA
-475 EKCDAVGPTGA
+475 EKCDAVGHTDA
-486 VAGAEMGAAI
+486 ATGAAI
-496 VCPDAENADVS
+496 VCSDAENADVS
-507 RNINTRC
+507 HNVNTRSAG
-514 TERIHTAMTAA
+514 RIHTVMTAA
-525 VCGAILL
+525 VCGVILL
-532 LCIFRV
+532 LCILRV

-544 VAQEQTHRETVNR
+544 VAREQTHRETVNQ

-562 FAYCRKH
+562 FAYCKKH
-569 ASMLFL
+569 ASTLFL
-575 EDVYSTVAYSEKITL
+575 EDVYSTVAYSEKIML
-590 DCDKPFNYDLLGGW
+590 DRDKPFNYDLLGGW

-622 MGEAVRSSEKVCLL
+622 MGEAARSSEKVCLL

>member
-13 CILSFAMALILAGI
+13 CILSLAMALILAGI

-101 SAVLVDE
+101 SVVLVDE
-108 ERAARDGAPFASGM
+108 EREARDGVSLASGM
-122 RSAASG
+122 RSAAS
-128 AHPAEPASARVCS
+128 
-141 ARDYAFTAR
+141 
-150 SAHPEEP
+150 
-157 AVCSTWNTTAA
+157 AA
-168 RLGVKVALLLGEA
+168 RLGVKGVLLFAEA

-212 VTAKGKERFQG
+212 VTAKGKERFRG

-274 LVIGMGFFYG
+274 LVIGMGVFYG
-284 LDVFAYSD
+284 LDVLAYSD

-352 QMLSSLAEQAKKT
+352 QMLSSLAVQAKKT

-394 WNFVWLAVVFVWC
+394 WNFVFLAVVFVWC

-414 NRKFFWQPVFVTCV
+414 NRKFFWQPVFVACV

-455 LLAAGLWGTAGNRQR
+455 LLAAGLWGTATSTAAPGAN
-470 EMRTA
+470 MRS
-475 EKCDAVGPTGA
+475 TG
-486 VAGAEMGAAI
+486 
-496 VCPDAENADVS
+496 
-507 RNINTRC
+507 
-514 TERIHTAMTAA
+514 RIHTAITAA

-532 LCIFRV
+532 LCVFQV

-544 VAQEQTHRETVNR
+544 VAQEQIHREMVNR
-557 TNEDV
+557 TNEDT
-562 FAYCRKH
+562 FAYCKKH
-569 ASMLFL
+569 ASTLFL

-590 DCDKPFNYDLLGGW
+590 DRDKPFNYDLLGGW

-609 LTKQKLSAFGYAS
+609 LTKQKLSAFEYAS

-648 YLEERGEPGMLL
+648 YLEEQGEPGMLL

>member
-13 CILSFAMALILAGI
+13 CILSLAMALILAGI

-60 MQLLYPLGALLA
+60 MQLLYPLGVLLA

-101 SAVLVDE
+101 STVLVDE
-108 ERAARDGAPFASGM
+108 ERAARDGAPFAPGM
-122 RSAASG
+122 CSAAS
-128 AHPAEPASARVCS
+128 AARL
-141 ARDYAFTAR
+141 A
-150 SAHPEEP
+150 EP
-157 AVCSTWNTTAA
+157 AVCSAWNTTAA
-168 RLGVKVALLLGEA
+168 RLGVKGVLLLAEA

-212 VTAKGKERFQG
+212 VTAKGKERFRA
-223 LLFYWLSFCLR
+223 LLLYWLSFCLR

-260 SKENLRHYLGLFAA
+260 SKESLRHYLGLFAA
-274 LVIGMGFFYG
+274 LVIGMGVFYG
-284 LDVFAYSD
+284 LDVLAYSD

-304 RTTLYDYHLD
+304 RTILYDYHLD
-314 FVEQY
+314 FIEQY
-319 DENREAYEETG
+319 DENREAYEEMG

-352 QMLSSLAEQAKKT
+352 QMLSSLAVQAKKT
-365 DAKEPV
+365 DAKESV
-371 LSQVKKAIWRLAH
+371 LSQVKKAIWRLVH
-384 ENWLSKNDLP
+384 ENWLSKSDLP
-394 WNFVWLAVVFVWC
+394 WNVVWLAVVFAWC
-407 FCCLQKG
+407 SCCLQKG
-414 NRKFFWQPVFVTCV
+414 NRRYFRQPVFVVCV
-428 GGMLWIYLLMQG
+428 GGMLWSYLLMQG

-455 LLAAGLWGTAGNRQR
+455 LLAAGLWGTAGNRQLK
-470 EMRTA
+470 MRTA
-475 EKCDAVGPTGA
+475 EKCDAVGHTD
-486 VAGAEMGAAI
+486 AAI
-496 VCPDAENADVS
+496 VCSDVENADVS
-507 RNINTRC
+507 HNVNTRN
-514 TERIHTAMTAA
+514 TGRIHSVMTAA
-525 VCGAILL
+525 VCGVILL
-532 LCIFRV
+532 LCILRV

-544 VAQEQTHRETVNR
+544 VAQEQTRRETVNQ

-562 FAYCRKH
+562 FAYCKKH
-569 ASMLFL
+569 ASTLFL
-575 EDVYSTVAYSEKITL
+575 EDVYSTVAYSEKIML
-590 DCDKPFNYDLLGGW
+590 DRDKPFNYDLLGGW

-609 LTKQKLSAFGYAS
+609 LTRQKLSAFGYAS
-622 MGEAVRSSEKVCLL
+622 MGEAARSSEKVCLL

-648 YLEERGEPGMLL
+648 YLEEQGEPGMLL

>member
-13 CILSFAMALILAGI
+13 CILSLAMALILAGI

-60 MQLLYPLGALLA
+60 MQLLYPLGVLLA

-101 SAVLVDE
+101 STVLVDE
-108 ERAARDGAPFASGM
+108 ERAARDGAPFAPGM
-122 RSAASG
+122 CSAAS
-128 AHPAEPASARVCS
+128 AARL
-141 ARDYAFTAR
+141 A
-150 SAHPEEP
+150 EP
-157 AVCSTWNTTAA
+157 AVCSAWNTTAA
-168 RLGVKVALLLGEA
+168 RLGVKGVLLLAEA

-212 VTAKGKERFQG
+212 VTAKGKERFRA
-223 LLFYWLSFCLR
+223 LLLYWLSFCLR

-260 SKENLRHYLGLFAA
+260 SKESLRHYLGLFAA
-274 LVIGMGFFYG
+274 LVIGMGVFYG
-284 LDVFAYSD
+284 LDVLAYSD

-304 RTTLYDYHLD
+304 RTILYDYHLD
-314 FVEQY
+314 FIEQY
-319 DENREAYEETG
+319 DENREAYEEMG

-352 QMLSSLAEQAKKT
+352 QMLSSLAVQAKKT
-365 DAKEPV
+365 DAKESV
-371 LSQVKKAIWRLAH
+371 LSQVKKAIWRLVH
-384 ENWLSKNDLP
+384 ENWLSKSDLP
-394 WNFVWLAVVFVWC
+394 WNVVWLAVVFAWC
-407 FCCLQKG
+407 SCCLQKG
-414 NRKFFWQPVFVTCV
+414 NRRYFRQPVFVVCV
-428 GGMLWIYLLMQG
+428 GGMLWSYLLMQG

-455 LLAAGLWGTAGNRQR
+455 LLAAGLWGTAGNRQLK
-470 EMRTA
+470 MRTA
-475 EKCDAVGPTGA
+475 EKCDAVGHTD
-486 VAGAEMGAAI
+486 AAI
-496 VCPDAENADVS
+496 VCSDVENADVS
-507 RNINTRC
+507 HNVNTRS
-514 TERIHTAMTAA
+514 TGRIHTVMTAA
-525 VCGAILL
+525 VCSVILL
-532 LCIFRV
+532 LCILRV

-544 VAQEQTHRETVNR
+544 VAREQTRRETVNQ

-562 FAYCRKH
+562 FAYCEKH
-569 ASMLFL
+569 ASTLFL
-575 EDVYSTVAYSEKITL
+575 EDVYSTVAYSEKIML
-590 DCDKPFNYDLLGGW
+590 DRDKPFNYDLLGGW

-609 LTKQKLSAFGYAS
+609 LTRQKLSAFGYAS
-622 MGEAVRSSEKVCLL
+622 MGEAARSSEKVCLL

-648 YLEERGEPGMLL
+648 YLEEQGEPGMLL

>member
-13 CILSFAMALILAGI
+13 CILSLAMALILAGI

-60 MQLLYPLGALLA
+60 MQLLYPLGVLLA

-101 SAVLVDE
+101 STVLVDE
-108 ERAARDGAPFASGM
+108 ERAARDGAPFAPGM
-122 RSAASG
+122 CSAAS
-128 AHPAEPASARVCS
+128 AARL
-141 ARDYAFTAR
+141 A
-150 SAHPEEP
+150 EP
-157 AVCSTWNTTAA
+157 AVCSAWNTTAA
-168 RLGVKVALLLGEA
+168 RLGVKGVLLLAEA

-212 VTAKGKERFQG
+212 VTAKGKERFWA
-223 LLFYWLSFCLR
+223 LLLYWLSFCLR

-260 SKENLRHYLGLFAA
+260 SKESLRHYLGLFAA
-274 LVIGMGFFYG
+274 LVIGMGVFYG
-284 LDVFAYSD
+284 LDVLAYSD

-304 RTTLYDYHLD
+304 RTILYDYHLD
-314 FVEQY
+314 FIEQY

-352 QMLSSLAEQAKKT
+352 QMLSSLAVQAKKT
-365 DAKEPV
+365 DAEESV
-371 LSQVKKAIWRLAH
+371 LSQVKKAIWRLVH
-384 ENWLSKNDLP
+384 ENWLSKSDLP
-394 WNFVWLAVVFVWC
+394 WNVVWLAVVFAWC
-407 FCCLQKG
+407 SCCLQKG
-414 NRKFFWQPVFVTCV
+414 NRRYFRQPVFVVCV
-428 GGMLWIYLLMQG
+428 GGMLWSYLLMQG

-455 LLAAGLWGTAGNRQR
+455 LLAAGLWGTAGNRQLK
-470 EMRTA
+470 MRTA
-475 EKCDAVGPTGA
+475 EKCDAVGHTD
-486 VAGAEMGAAI
+486 AAI
-496 VCPDAENADVS
+496 VCSDVENADVS
-507 RNINTRC
+507 HNVNTRS
-514 TERIHTAMTAA
+514 TGRIHSVMTAA
-525 VCGAILL
+525 VCGVILL
-532 LCIFRV
+532 LCILRV
-538 PGMWQG
+538 PGMGQD
-544 VAQEQTHRETVNR
+544 VAREQTRRETVNR

-562 FAYCRKH
+562 FAYCEKH
-569 ASMLFL
+569 ASTLFL
-575 EDVYSTVAYSEKITL
+575 EDVYSTVAYSEKIML
-590 DCDKPFNYDLLGGW
+590 DRDKPFNYDLLGGC

-622 MGEAVRSSEKVCLL
+622 MGEAARSSEKVCLL